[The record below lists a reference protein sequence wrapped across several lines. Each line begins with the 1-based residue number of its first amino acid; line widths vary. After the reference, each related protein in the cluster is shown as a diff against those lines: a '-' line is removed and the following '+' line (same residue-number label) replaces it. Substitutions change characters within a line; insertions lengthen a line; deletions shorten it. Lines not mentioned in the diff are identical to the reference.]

1 MTQPVSVINAVKRAL
16 QHEGFSFLES
26 LSPCPTQ
33 FGRRN
38 RLDRPEDLVRDL
50 MERCVLEEETEGM
63 SEEELAEKIITG
75 ELLPCQG

>member
-1 MTQPVSVINAVKRAL
+1 MAL
-16 QHEGFSFLES
+16 IGSIKKEMQHKGFSFLEV

-50 MERCVLEEETEGM
+50 MERCIPEEEAEGM
-63 SEEELAEKIITG
+63 NEEELAEKIITG
-75 ELLPCQG
+75 ELLPCRT